1 MLILGLFGNN
11 ATYTLVFI
19 VALLICLTVHE
30 YAHALVATKL
40 GDPTAKL
47 DGRLT
52 LNPIAHLDPMGTL
65 FLLLV
70 GFGWGK
76 PVPINPRYFS
86 KKSDEILVALAGITT
101 NLILALVCAMPLRS
115 LIASNQAGSAST
127 LIVFLSVMILLNVI
141 LAVFNLLPIPPL
153 DGSHVVE
160 YFLSDNAKYQYQFL
174 GPYLL
179 IGLIALDY
187 FSSSSI
193 IFTLAEPVIRFI
205 AGSQVTNL
213 FFR

>member
-1 MLILGLFGNN
+1 MLILGLFGSN
-11 ATYTLVFI
+11 ATFAIIFI

-52 LNPIAHLDPMGTL
+52 LNPIAHLDPMGTV

-101 NLILALVCAMPLRS
+101 NLILALACAIPLRS
-115 LIASNQAGSAST
+115 LLASNQAAGAST
-127 LIVFLSVMILLNVI
+127 LIVFLSVMVLLDVI

-160 YFLSDNAKYQYQFL
+160 YFLSDSAKYQYQFL

-179 IGLIALDY
+179 IGLILLDY
-187 FSSSSI
+187 FSSTSI
-193 IFTLAEPVIRFI
+193 IFALAEPVIRFI
-205 AGSQVTNL
+205 AGSQITQL